1 MNQMSKIDLT
11 RTRNFGNL
19 ISDTFTYVRV
29 YYKSLG
35 KSILYFVIPIVVLA
49 SIFFGQYMQQ
59 TLAMSSNPDS
69 INAIDNLF
77 SMISSMGGASILGML
92 ASAAMSAVIYNHMAL
107 ISESETNSATVHQ
120 IWDRYKKDIWA
131 MIGISILSGLIIL
144 FGMIFLIIPG
154 IFLFVKFTL
163 IPATYVNERQGISK
177 SFSRSWN
184 LTTNHWWFTFGL
196 TIVIGLIVSFMSYFL
211 TIPITIVSMFTGF
224 ASGDL
229 ASANTLISV
238 IYSTAIVLG
247 YIFYALL
254 YITFGLHYFNLVERK
269 EGASMKER
277 IEQISTETSG
287 I

>member
-1 MNQMSKIDLT
+1 MSKIDLT